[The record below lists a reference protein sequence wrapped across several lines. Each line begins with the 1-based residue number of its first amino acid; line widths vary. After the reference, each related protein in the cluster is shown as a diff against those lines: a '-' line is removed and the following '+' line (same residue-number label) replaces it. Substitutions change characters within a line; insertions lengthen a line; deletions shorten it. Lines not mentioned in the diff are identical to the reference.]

1 MALALAI
8 FTVINLTKPTK
19 FINMKNQ
26 MKLSSILF
34 LIATFLYA
42 CNTSNNVLDVTQ
54 FEQKL
59 LDTNIVLIDV
69 RTPQEY
75 TQGHIEGALNIDFYG
90 DNFESEVKAIDQS
103 KTILVYCKSGNR
115 SGKAVSII
123 AKSNF
128 KNIYDLSGG
137 ITNWMASGKPIH

>member
-1 MALALAI
+1 MVLALAS

-19 FINMKNQ
+19 FIKMKKQ
-26 MKLSSILF
+26 LKLSIILF
-34 LIATFLYA
+34 FAATFLYA
-42 CNTSNNVLDVTQ
+42 CNTSSNILDVTQ

-59 LDTNIVLIDV
+59 SDTNIVLIDV

-75 TQGHIEGALNIDFYG
+75 SQGHIAGSLNIDFYG
-90 DNFESEVKAIDQS
+90 DNFESEMKAIDQS

-115 SGKAVSII
+115 SGKAINI
-123 AKSNF
+123 LAKNNF

-137 ITNWMASGKPIH
+137 ITNWVNSGKPIQ

>member
-1 MALALAI
+1 
-8 FTVINLTKPTK
+8 
-19 FINMKNQ
+19 MKNQ
-26 MKLSSILF
+26 MKISSILF

-42 CNTSNNVLDVTQ
+42 CNTSNNVLDITQ

-90 DNFESEVKAIDQS
+90 DNFESEMKAIDQS

-123 AKSNF
+123 AKNNF
-128 KNIYDLSGG
+128 KNVYDLSGG
-137 ITNWMASGKPIH
+137 ITNWIASGKPVE

>member
-1 MALALAI
+1 
-8 FTVINLTKPTK
+8 
-19 FINMKNQ
+19 MKNQ
-26 MKLSSILF
+26 MKISSILF

-42 CNTSNNVLDVTQ
+42 CNTSNNVLDITQ

-69 RTPQEY
+69 RSPQEY

-90 DNFESEVKAIDQS
+90 DNFESEMKAIDQS

-123 AKSNF
+123 AKNNF
-128 KNIYDLSGG
+128 KNVYDLSGG
-137 ITNWMASGKPIH
+137 ITNWIASGKSVE

>member
-1 MALALAI
+1 
-8 FTVINLTKPTK
+8 
-19 FINMKNQ
+19 MKNQ
-26 MKLSSILF
+26 MKISSILF

-42 CNTSNNVLDVTQ
+42 CNTSNNVLDITQ

-90 DNFESEVKAIDQS
+90 DNFEMKAIDQS

-123 AKSNF
+123 SRNNF
-128 KNIYDLSGG
+128 KDVYDLSGG
-137 ITNWMASGKPIH
+137 ITNWIASGKPVE

>member
-1 MALALAI
+1 
-8 FTVINLTKPTK
+8 
-19 FINMKNQ
+19 MKNQ
-26 MKLSSILF
+26 MKISSILF

-42 CNTSNNVLDVTQ
+42 CNTSNNVLDITQ

-90 DNFESEVKAIDQS
+90 DNFESEMKAIDQS

-123 AKSNF
+123 AKNNF
-128 KNIYDLSGG
+128 KNVYDLSGG
-137 ITNWMASGKPIH
+137 ITNWIASGKSVE

>member
-8 FTVINLTKPTK
+8 FTAINLTKPTK

-137 ITNWMASGKPIH
+137 ITNWMASGKPIQ

>member
-1 MALALAI
+1 
-8 FTVINLTKPTK
+8 
-19 FINMKNQ
+19 MKI
-26 MKLSSILF
+26 SSILF

-42 CNTSNNVLDVTQ
+42 CNTSNNVLDITQ

-69 RTPQEY
+69 RSPQEY

-90 DNFESEVKAIDQS
+90 DNFESEMKAIDQS

-123 AKSNF
+123 AKNNF
-128 KNIYDLSGG
+128 KNVYDLSGG
-137 ITNWMASGKPIH
+137 ITNWIASGKSVE